1 MKWFT
6 QGNIAS
12 QYIVEQDYSVRLY
25 IIKDTK
31 GNFHGGL
38 GVKTWPSNAGG
49 MGSIPGLGAKM
60 SHASQPK
67 YQNIKHKQYCN
78 KFNKDFKNSPY

>member
-1 MKWFT
+1 MRFKEMKWFT

-38 GVKTWPSNAGG
+38 GVKTWPSYAGG
-49 MGSIPGLGAKM
+49 AGLIPSQGAKNP
-60 SHASQPK
+60 HASWPK
-67 YQNIKHKQYCN
+67 S
-78 KFNKDFKNSPY
+78 KNRK